1 MKKFNSINEVLDF
14 AIKQEIES
22 NIFYLELADFVEQP
36 EMAKVLTDL
45 AAQELRHK
53 AYLESV
59 KASKTGLDEQE
70 VGNLNITEK
79 VKDIEIDAKMDYVD
93 MLIVG
98 MKKEEAS
105 RKLYT
110 DLASIAQNQQVRDIF
125 LKLAQ
130 QEAGHKLRFELEYD
144 LMTF

>member
-1 MKKFNSINEVLDF
+1 MESI
-14 AIKQEIES
+14 
-22 NIFYLELADFVEQP
+22 
-36 EMAKVLTDL
+36 
-45 AAQELRHK
+45 
-53 AYLESV
+53 
-59 KASKTGLDEQE
+59 KASKSGLDEQE

-79 VKDIEIDAKMDYVD
+79 VKDIDIDAKMDYVD

-110 DLASIAQNQQVRDIF
+110 DLASIAQNRQVREIF